1 MTAHG
6 VERYWSEFL
15 ASHPEID
22 PLTPYQ
28 SWYFGNSSEMAP
40 ELAGLV
46 LSGKKTATASLKS
59 INEILPENAPI
70 DNGYS
75 VVTSFEGEPFCIIRT
90 SEIRFLPFREV
101 DEDFAFDEG
110 EGDRTLEHWR
120 AEHWKYF
127 EREAAEYG
135 VEFDETSEVCCE
147 RFRLI
152 YPK

>member
-1 MTAHG
+1 MRVLS

-15 ASHPEID
+15 AAYSEID
-22 PLTPYQ
+22 PSTTYQ
-28 SWYFGNSSEMAP
+28 IWYFGNSSEMAL
-40 ELAGLV
+40 ELAGLA
-46 LSGKKTATASLKS
+46 LSGKKTAPATLKS
-59 INEILPENAPI
+59 INEILPENAPV

-75 VVTSFEGEPFCIIRT
+75 VVTSFEGEPLCIIRT
-90 SEIRFLPFREV
+90 SEIRFMPFIEV

-110 EGDRTLEHWR
+110 EGDRTLEYWR
-120 AEHWKYF
+120 AAHWKYF

-152 YPK
+152 NPK